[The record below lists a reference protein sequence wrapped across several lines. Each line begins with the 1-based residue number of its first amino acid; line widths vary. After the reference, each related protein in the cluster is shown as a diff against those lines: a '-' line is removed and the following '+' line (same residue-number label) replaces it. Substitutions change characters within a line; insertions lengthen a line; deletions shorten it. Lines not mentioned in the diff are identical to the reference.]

1 MKTYLD
7 RSSFDYKYDYDGSNI
22 WKEFAIFQGRRE
34 TLYQFDPTRPAIF
47 LLYALQAG
55 LTPSESTV
63 TLPNGIVIPQ
73 TGNPLNY
80 VQAFGTVNAA
90 RRQLTITAVNES
102 AGTVTF
108 SETVDTGTTVDVY
121 CIPRIPLLVS
131 FRIANIETGAKIE
144 REIYVADISADAER
158 DYWKSKSVLT
168 LPTAYPIPEDWL
180 LKIYVRCSLPLKWT
194 DTSNVEIQHRIFLPV
209 DVQPA
214 AGKQEAIKGEL
225 MRTLAL

>member
-1 MKTYLD
+1 VKTYLD

-47 LLYALQAG
+47 LLYALQAN
-55 LTPSESTV
+55 LTPSNKTV
-63 TLPNGIVIPQ
+63 TLPQGIVIPQ

-80 VQAFGTVNAA
+80 VQAFGVVSGTRV
-90 RRQLTITAVNES
+90 QLTVTAVDEA
-102 AGTVTF
+102 AGTVTY
-108 SETVDTGTTVDVY
+108 SETTDANTKVDVY

-131 FRIANIETGAKIE
+131 FRVANIEPGAKIE
-144 REIYVADISADAER
+144 REILVMDISSDAER
-158 DYWKSKSVLT
+158 DYWKATSVLT

-180 LKIYVRCSLPLKWT
+180 LKIYVRCALPLKWT
-194 DTSNVEIQHRIFLPV
+194 DTSNVEIKHRIFLPV